1 MDDTINNNQ
10 NPNLWISDT
19 GASIHVTN
27 DSNGII
33 NRNRYRVDYLKY
45 ANKDKDIIEFYGDL
59 LCRVINKENRY
70 LNIIIRNVSYVPTC
84 DTKLFSGT
92 QVCNNYSMEGIITG
106 DSMVYRNDDIS
117 LSFKRNSNSNLLLG
131 FIQPLVGNYKLF
143 SSKYL
148 DINNIKV
155 DINNFHDIL
164 GHPNERVLR
173 NTAKSLDVSLLGTLD
188 VCDS

>member
-1 MDDTINNNQ
+1 
-10 NPNLWISDT
+10 
-19 GASIHVTN
+19 
-27 DSNGII
+27 
-33 NRNRYRVDYLKY
+33 
-45 ANKDKDIIEFYGDL
+45 
-59 LCRVINKENRY
+59 
-70 LNIIIRNVSYVPTC
+70 
-84 DTKLFSGT
+84 
-92 QVCNNYSMEGIITG
+92 MEGIITG

-117 LSFKRNSNSNLLLG
+117 LSFKRNSNYNLLLG
-131 FIQPLVGNYKLF
+131 CIQPLVGNYKLF

-188 VCDS
+188 VCDSCSLAKAKRKNMNKINVHKSNKPCERIYADISYVNTLSLGRKDS